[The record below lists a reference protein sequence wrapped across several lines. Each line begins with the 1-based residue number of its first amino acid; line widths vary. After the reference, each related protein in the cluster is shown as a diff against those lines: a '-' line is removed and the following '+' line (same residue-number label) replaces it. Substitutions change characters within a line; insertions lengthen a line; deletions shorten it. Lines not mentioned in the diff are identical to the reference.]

1 MIIYKLLYFLYN
13 SLYNLYKGLGKM
25 AGNFSARLADLR
37 KKRGISQKQA
47 ASALGISQALLS
59 HYEKGIRE
67 CSLDFVKKAAK
78 YYDVTCDYLLGMSNS
93 KKSIGIDFDEGDL
106 EQDNDSS
113 LSTIYRAAS
122 AIEKTLSKRP
132 VDSNITEKFLTVGL
146 YRLISAAT
154 ISGELSPELL
164 NYSPE
169 IASSVSDITSAGFL
183 KQIIAGKPSKKVPT
197 DKVPLCVKTVITNAE
212 KSFVPIVDELKK

>member
-1 MIIYKLLYFLYN
+1 
-13 SLYNLYKGLGKM
+13 M

-37 KKRGISQKQA
+37 KRRGISQKQA

-93 KKSIGIDFDEGDL
+93 KKSIEIDFDEGDI
-106 EQDNDSS
+106 EQDNDLS

-122 AIEKTLSKRP
+122 AIEKTLLKKSAET
-132 VDSNITEKFLTVGL
+132 NITTDFLTVGL
-146 YRLISAAT
+146 YRLICAT
-154 ISGELSPELL
+154 VISGELSPELL
-164 NYSPE
+164 SFSPE
-169 IASSVSDITSAGFL
+169 LSSSISDVTSADFLKRIIAS
-183 KQIIAGKPSKKVPT
+183 KPSRKIPE
-197 DKVPLCVKTVITNAE
+197 DKIPLCVKTVISSAE
-212 KSFVPIVDELKK
+212 NTFQPIVDELKESK